1 MGDADGIKY
10 DEVLAQLESDYDVPA
25 EIVDRL
31 RSSSLR
37 AELGRVTQERDTY
50 KAAAEG
56 YEKAPKREG
65 FFEAAGV
72 DLAAVKED
80 PARLYL
86 FENFEWEGDEPTAEA
101 IQEYAAKFK
110 FPMKEEAEAPPTGAT
125 SIADHAVAQ
134 TGSHPKPK
142 SIDDEIAEAA
152 ASGNVA
158 ASIALKAAKLRP
170 PGAQAVQ

>member
-25 EIVDRL
+25 EIVERL

-37 AELGRVTQERDTY
+37 SELGRVTQERDTY

-65 FFEAAGV
+65 FFKARNV
-72 DLAAVKED
+72 DLDNLSAAQ
-80 PARLYL
+80 RFL
-86 FENFEWEGDEPTAEA
+86 FENFEWDGDEPSDEA
-101 IQEYAAKFK
+101 VADFITKFD
-110 FPMKEEAEAPPTGAT
+110 FPTVEGEAPTQTGAT
-125 SIADHAVAQ
+125 NIADHAVAQ

-152 ASGNVA
+152 ADGDVTRA
-158 ASIALKAAKLRP
+158 IALKAAKLRP
-170 PGAQAVQ
+170 AGTQAVQ